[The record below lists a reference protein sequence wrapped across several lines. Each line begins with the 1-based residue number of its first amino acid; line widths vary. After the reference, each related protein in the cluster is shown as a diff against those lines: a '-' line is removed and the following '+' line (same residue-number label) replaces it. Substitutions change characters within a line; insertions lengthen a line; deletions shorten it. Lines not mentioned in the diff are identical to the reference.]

1 MQQVTLDLDNHEDA
15 RRGPVIEPEQKQQL
29 IVLMAQAIVAVVQST
44 QGEDH
49 EPS

>member
-1 MQQVTLDLDNHEDA
+1 MQQVTLDLDNDEDA
-15 RRGPVIEPEQKQQL
+15 RLGPVIEPERQQQL
-29 IVLMAQAIVAVVQST
+29 IALMAQAIAAVVQSN

>member
-1 MQQVTLDLDNHEDA
+1 MQQVTLDLDNDEDA
-15 RRGPVIEPEQKQQL
+15 HRGPVIELEQIQQV
-29 IVLMAQAIVAVVQST
+29 IVLMAQAMVAIVQSN

>member
-1 MQQVTLDLDNHEDA
+1 MQQVTLDLDDDEDA
-15 RRGPVIEPEQKQQL
+15 SRGPVIEPEQKQQL

>member
-15 RRGPVIEPEQKQQL
+15 RPSPVIEPEQKQQL
-29 IVLMAQAIVAVVQST
+29 LALMAQAIAAVVQSN

-49 EPS
+49 EPN

>member
-1 MQQVTLDLDNHEDA
+1 MQQVTLDLDNDEDA
-15 RRGPVIEPEQKQQL
+15 HRGAVIELEQIQQV
-29 IVLMAQAIVAVVQST
+29 IVLMAQAMVAVVQSN